1 MTTENSKNTD
11 PANVWLTSVDLTP
24 EMINDIC
31 RDAERLRAEAT
42 HKGIV
47 AACRAL
53 RRAITA
59 IGHVVFTSES
69 RRHA

>member
-1 MTTENSKNTD
+1 MTTENNKNTD
-11 PANVWLTSVDLTP
+11 LASVWDTSADLTP

-31 RDAERLRAEAT
+31 RDAEQLRAEAT

-53 RRAITA
+53 RRAIAA
-59 IGHVVFTSES
+59 IGHVVFTSEA

>member
-1 MTTENSKNTD
+1 MTTENSKNTGLSN
-11 PANVWLTSVDLTP
+11 AWETSAEITP
-24 EMINDIC
+24 EMINEIY
-31 RDAERLRAEAT
+31 REATRLRAEAT

-53 RRAITA
+53 RRAVTA
-59 IGHVVFTSES
+59 IGHVVFTSEA

>member
-1 MTTENSKNTD
+1 MTGSAMTTENTRNTD
-11 PANVWLTSVDLTP
+11 LANVWDASSDLTP

-47 AACRAL
+47 AACSAL

-59 IGHVVFTSES
+59 IGHVRVHE
-69 RRHA
+69 